1 MKKGR
6 GILSG
11 LLAATM
17 VMTMITPAK
26 AVNLNASDDELKIA
40 SYNIAAKGNST
51 QAIGQL
57 LKDEAIDIVGFQEVD
72 KNTGRNP
79 KDMLKEIADEAG
91 YDYYFRKNIDY
102 SGGEYGIGMAAN
114 GDLTDETGADLESG
128 GYEGRGWQ
136 RAQINIGDKTV
147 AVYNTHLTWEDQ
159 NVRKEQME
167 DVLEVMNADETEYKV
182 LTGDFNAQ
190 ESNDEFDVYLKDYNI
205 ANGKD
210 GKWLDTYIPF
220 DATMKTNAIDNII
233 TTRNIEIKEVE
244 AFEADGI
251 GSDHRILV
259 TTCELLDEEQ
269 PSTQLLD
276 KQIKKAEDLLE
287 MTDRYT
293 KESLDA
299 LKEIVEKAK
308 DVDKNN
314 QEEINKAV
322 DEINEGIDGLRRLPV
337 EPSDPVAWWDFDG
350 DEPIKDKTGRGNDGV
365 EQGTVS
371 YVPGLENL
379 GNALS
384 TKDGYVSV
392 AKVTDDLNLGTQD
405 YSVGFW
411 YKASNPGTWSA
422 VLGDKNWDSGANPG
436 VAVVQGQGQFYTT
449 YAANG
454 HSQQEN
460 IVSGTASKVYDN
472 KWHYIAA
479 VLDRDGD
486 SMLYVDGKMI
496 ASTSIASTA
505 NMDATVPNPFNIGA
519 DGNGGYRIDSLIDDV
534 KVYRNVLSPEE
545 IEDEYL
551 RNCDKTEIEMN
562 ELVEKTE
569 EYLKDLVIDPNEVKV
584 LPTFESED
592 GKFIS
597 KIFCSENDIVI
608 DDKGNVL
615 RQPIVDKEVQITYI
629 VQENKADVAYDEGT
643 MIENKWITV
652 KGKDVTGDN
661 EKPEVV
667 PSMQEWCGNDSG
679 KFAFSESSRIVVPEE
694 YMDELG
700 DAAKITK
707 SDIKEMFGYTVE
719 IVSDEPKTGD
729 LVLTF
734 EDGDE
739 TLGEQGYILE
749 IGNYVTIKATAY
761 RGAFFGTRSLL
772 QGMLTSKDGTIAYG
786 TAVDYPNYPVRK
798 FMLDVGRKYFP
809 MWYLEDLVK
818 YASWLKLTDFQC
830 HISEDT
836 FNSYSAFRLESDI
849 PHLTS
854 TDGYYTKEEYRDF
867 QDHAQNYGVRV
878 ITEID
883 GPAHSRRFIELS
895 KYEDTP
901 DEYRDIGLDET
912 HLNLSEEGGAR
923 QRAFNL
929 MDDILEE
936 YLGGDDPVITTDAF
950 NIGMDE
956 YFGDQNDLRAYAVH
970 MYDKVVNE
978 YGKTCFAWDSNAS
991 LANDQY
997 PKEMYPMDDIVIDYW
1012 KWEEVS
1018 GGVKALM
1025 DQGYKVVNGDHRW
1038 YIVPGAQ
1045 IGFYD
1050 YANEERLF
1058 NELSAGNMVGW
1069 YGNGTIFPEGHPNI
1083 VGGTMLLWND
1093 RGMFAGY
1100 TVNDIFARQRSQYP
1114 YLAERYWYG
1123 RDKSETF
1130 EEFKEKLETIEVG
1143 PGLTNLYKDIDSEGE
1158 VVYKFDM
1165 EELKDNE
1172 IKDTSGNGYDA
1183 TVTGAK
1189 LTDGPNGKQLTFDGN
1204 GYIEAEHKALKW
1216 PYTAVFD
1223 LTIDE
1228 NQTGDIVLFEEQM
1241 PEQECVKV
1249 DGNTTGQEKRVI
1261 VLKEQADGTYRLTYS
1276 RENFNFEHNFTFKK
1290 GQPYRIAFASD
1301 ESKPTGGEYDKWN
1314 QPNTLYV
1321 NGKLVSTLQG
1331 PSKPADFNGTWWVDS
1346 PSMNMPL
1353 EKIGQN
1359 LVGSID
1365 NFQLYNRL
1373 LTEEEI
1379 AELGGFE
1386 GEEPEPGN
1394 DNLALNKPTTASSAK
1409 LSSQEAKYAT
1419 DGNKDTRWGSNY
1431 NSSVN
1436 DPFDKVE
1443 WLCIDLQDTYSLG
1456 NVKLYWQDAYAKGYT
1471 VQVSDGGENFKDV
1484 LKITDGNGG
1493 EDILDLAGVSGR
1505 YIRIYCTE
1513 AVPSNDSW
1521 KWNYGYSL
1529 YEVEVYEHVS
1539 EDYTVTVDVD
1549 GTQSQIKVSKDE
1561 GKLGDKMPE
1570 TPVKDGYVFK
1580 EWNAKPDG
1588 TGEVVTADTP
1598 ITGDIT
1604 IYAIFEKVAP
1614 VDKTALK
1621 IAIDLAN
1628 AITDKD
1634 LKDVIPAVANE
1645 FKAARDKANEV
1656 YNDASASQVEVN
1668 NAFDRLAKA
1677 MHMLD
1682 FKQGDKTALKA
1693 FIDKVTGLDSSKY
1706 TESTWTAFDKELTE
1720 ANAVYNDENAM
1731 QEEVNTAYSELVT
1744 AFLNLR
1750 LIPDKSLLEDL
1761 INQANGLNSTNYTK
1775 ASFDGLTKA
1784 LNEAKVV
1791 FENPNASQVE
1801 VDNAKDV
1808 LAKAIAGLQTVTTD
1822 NTVKTPVDNGDAT
1835 SVKTGDNSL
1844 VGMFAGLA
1852 LLSVAGYTVL
1862 RKKED

>member
-1 MKKGR
+1 
-6 GILSG
+6 
-11 LLAATM
+11 
-17 VMTMITPAK
+17 
-26 AVNLNASDDELKIA
+26 
-40 SYNIAAKGNST
+40 
-51 QAIGQL
+51 
-57 LKDEAIDIVGFQEVD
+57 
-72 KNTGRNP
+72 
-79 KDMLKEIADEAG
+79 
-91 YDYYFRKNIDY
+91 
-102 SGGEYGIGMAAN
+102 
-114 GDLTDETGADLESG
+114 
-128 GYEGRGWQ
+128 
-136 RAQINIGDKTV
+136 
-147 AVYNTHLTWEDQ
+147 
-159 NVRKEQME
+159 
-167 DVLEVMNADETEYKV
+167 
-182 LTGDFNAQ
+182 
-190 ESNDEFDVYLKDYNI
+190 
-205 ANGKD
+205 
-210 GKWLDTYIPF
+210 
-220 DATMKTNAIDNII
+220 
-233 TTRNIEIKEVE
+233 
-244 AFEADGI
+244 
-251 GSDHRILV
+251 
-259 TTCELLDEEQ
+259 
-269 PSTQLLD
+269 
-276 KQIKKAEDLLE
+276 
-287 MTDRYT
+287 
-293 KESLDA
+293 
-299 LKEIVEKAK
+299 
-308 DVDKNN
+308 
-314 QEEINKAV
+314 
-322 DEINEGIDGLRRLPV
+322 
-337 EPSDPVAWWDFDG
+337 
-350 DEPIKDKTGRGNDGV
+350 
-365 EQGTVS
+365 
-371 YVPGLENL
+371 
-379 GNALS
+379 
-384 TKDGYVSV
+384 
-392 AKVTDDLNLGTQD
+392 
-405 YSVGFW
+405 
-411 YKASNPGTWSA
+411 
-422 VLGDKNWDSGANPG
+422 
-436 VAVVQGQGQFYTT
+436 
-449 YAANG
+449 
-454 HSQQEN
+454 
-460 IVSGTASKVYDN
+460 
-472 KWHYIAA
+472 
-479 VLDRDGD
+479 
-486 SMLYVDGKMI
+486 
-496 ASTSIASTA
+496 
-505 NMDATVPNPFNIGA
+505 
-519 DGNGGYRIDSLIDDV
+519 
-534 KVYRNVLSPEE
+534 
-545 IEDEYL
+545 
-551 RNCDKTEIEMN
+551 
-562 ELVEKTE
+562 
-569 EYLKDLVIDPNEVKV
+569 
-584 LPTFESED
+584 
-592 GKFIS
+592 
-597 KIFCSENDIVI
+597 
-608 DDKGNVL
+608 
-615 RQPIVDKEVQITYI
+615 
-629 VQENKADVAYDEGT
+629 
-643 MIENKWITV
+643 
-652 KGKDVTGDN
+652 
-661 EKPEVV
+661 
-667 PSMQEWCGNDSG
+667 
-679 KFAFSESSRIVVPEE
+679 
-694 YMDELG
+694 
-700 DAAKITK
+700 
-707 SDIKEMFGYTVE
+707 
-719 IVSDEPKTGD
+719 
-729 LVLTF
+729 
-734 EDGDE
+734 
-739 TLGEQGYILE
+739 
-749 IGNYVTIKATAY
+749 
-761 RGAFFGTRSLL
+761 
-772 QGMLTSKDGTIAYG
+772 
-786 TAVDYPNYPVRK
+786 
-798 FMLDVGRKYFP
+798 
-809 MWYLEDLVK
+809 
-818 YASWLKLTDFQC
+818 
-830 HISEDT
+830 
-836 FNSYSAFRLESDI
+836 
-849 PHLTS
+849 
-854 TDGYYTKEEYRDF
+854 
-867 QDHAQNYGVRV
+867 
-878 ITEID
+878 
-883 GPAHSRRFIELS
+883 
-895 KYEDTP
+895 
-901 DEYRDIGLDET
+901 
-912 HLNLSEEGGAR
+912 
-923 QRAFNL
+923 
-929 MDDILEE
+929 
-936 YLGGDDPVITTDAF
+936 
-950 NIGMDE
+950 
-956 YFGDQNDLRAYAVH
+956 
-970 MYDKVVNE
+970 
-978 YGKTCFAWDSNAS
+978 
-991 LANDQY
+991 
-997 PKEMYPMDDIVIDYW
+997 
-1012 KWEEVS
+1012 
-1018 GGVKALM
+1018 
-1025 DQGYKVVNGDHRW
+1025 
-1038 YIVPGAQ
+1038 
-1045 IGFYD
+1045 
-1050 YANEERLF
+1050 
-1058 NELSAGNMVGW
+1058 
-1069 YGNGTIFPEGHPNI
+1069 
-1083 VGGTMLLWND
+1083 
-1093 RGMFAGY
+1093 
-1100 TVNDIFARQRSQYP
+1100 
-1114 YLAERYWYG
+1114 
-1123 RDKSETF
+1123 
-1130 EEFKEKLETIEVG
+1130 
-1143 PGLTNLYKDIDSEGE
+1143 
-1158 VVYKFDM
+1158 M

-1529 YEVEVYEHVS
+1529 FEVEVYEHVS

-1580 EWNAKPDG
+1580 EWNTKPDG

-1614 VDKTALK
+1614 VDKIALK
-1621 IAIDLAN
+1621 IALDLAN

-1706 TESTWTAFDKELTE
+1706 TESTWTAFDKELDE

-1750 LIPDKSLLEDL
+1750 LIPDKSLLEEL

-1808 LAKAIAGLQTVTTD
+1808 LAKALAGLQTVTTD